1 MGQKLGLAHSPLRP
15 FPVLQAFFG
24 TFSHHH
30 RRAGGRE
37 GGTKGTGSLHRPCE
51 AVAHTGGAHYT
62 IKFLLHEVVLN
73 TPTWGKKKTPVSY
86 LRLEAMDK
94 SYL

>member
-15 FPVLQAFFG
+15 FPVLQAFSG

-37 GGTKGTGSLHRPCE
+37 GGTKGTGSLCRPCE
-51 AVAHTGGAHYT
+51 DEAHT
-62 IKFLLHEVVLN
+62 
-73 TPTWGKKKTPVSY
+73 
-86 LRLEAMDK
+86 
-94 SYL
+94 